1 LWSER
6 RARAHTRG
14 DTRARGSQDFPLGEG
29 QRFSRIIGALSFDL
43 PEPVMVSRVLF
54 SVLSVAALAVG
65 ASASA
70 KTFKWSSASDIPTW
84 DIHSQN
90 NALGN
95 GVHAAVYESLFYYNK
110 KFDLEP
116 MLATGYKQLNPT
128 QVRITLRQG
137 VKFHDGAAFKAD
149 DVVFSLNRAMS
160 KSSNYGVYTQGID
173 RVVKVDD
180 FTVDILTK
188 APNPVLIRQLTELRM
203 MDKDWAE
210 KNKSVEP
217 KDIKTKDEN
226 FAHRNA
232 NGTGPF
238 MLKSWEQDVRLTL
251 VRNPAWWGKMDGNLT
266 EIVYSPIKSEAT
278 RVAALLS
285 GEVDFVLDPSPA
297 DLAKLRAADTLKV
310 MDGAEN
316 RTIFFG
322 MDQFRDELPGS
333 NIKGKNP
340 LKDLRVRKALYQAID
355 INTIARVTMRGLAQP
370 TGALIS
376 PQVNGWTK
384 KADERWPYDVE
395 AAKKLLADAGYA
407 QGFEVDFACPNNRY
421 INDEEIC
428 QSVAA
433 MWAKIGVKAK
443 LRTLPLVTYF
453 PMIQRFEASI
463 YMLGW
468 GVPTFDALYS
478 LQSLVRSLGAQ
489 GDGNYNVG
497 RYSNPQMDAL
507 IERIKKEVDQPT
519 RNRLIEQALLLS
531 NNEVSHIP
539 LHNQVIPWAM
549 KKNIDV
555 YHRADNRIDMRAVKV
570 N

>member
-1 LWSER
+1 MVRTSTMS
-6 RARAHTRG
+6 A
-14 DTRARGSQDFPLGEG
+14 
-29 QRFSRIIGALSFDL
+29 IGTMTA
-43 PEPVMVSRVLF
+43 
-54 SVLSVAALAVG
+54 AALLA
-65 ASASA
+65 AAPLAASA
-70 KTFKWSSASDIPTW
+70 KTFRWASASDIPTW

-110 KFDLEP
+110 KFELEP
-116 MLATGYKQLNPT
+116 MLGTAWKQVSPT

-137 VKFHDGAAFKAD
+137 VKFHDGAAFNAD
-149 DVVFSLNRAMS
+149 DAVFSLNRAMA
-160 KSSNYGVYTQGID
+160 KTSNYGPYIQGID
-173 RVVKVDD
+173 RIVKVDD
-180 FTVDILTK
+180 FTIDVFTK
-188 APNPVLIRQLTELRM
+188 GPNPVLMRQLTELRM
-203 MDKDWAE
+203 MDKEWSE

-217 KDIKTKDEN
+217 KDIKTKEEN
-226 FAHRNA
+226 YAHRNA

-238 MLKSWEQDVRLTL
+238 MLKSWDQDVKL
-251 VRNPAWWGKMDGNLT
+251 VLARNPNWWGKMDSNVT
-266 EIVYSPIKSEAT
+266 EIVYTPIKAEAT

-285 GEVDFVLDPSPA
+285 GEVDMVLDPSPA
-297 DLAKLRAADTLKV
+297 DLPKLRSAPNLKV

-333 NIKGKNP
+333 NVKGKNP
-340 LKDLRVRKALYQAID
+340 LKDVRVRKALYQAID
-355 INTIARVTMRGLAQP
+355 INTIAKVTLRGLGQP

-376 PQVNGWTK
+376 PQVNGWSK
-384 KADERWPYDVE
+384 KADTRWPYDPE
-395 AAKKLLADAGYA
+395 ASKKLLADAGYP

-428 QSVAA
+428 QAVTA
-433 MWAKIGVKAK
+433 MWARIGVKAK

-453 PMIQRFEASI
+453 PMIQRYEASI

-478 LQSLVRSLGAQ
+478 LQSLVRSTGAG

-507 IERIKKEVDQPT
+507 VERVKKEVDQKT
-519 RNRLIEQALLLS
+519 RNDLIEQALVLS
-531 NNEVSHIP
+531 HQDVSHIP

-549 KKNIDV
+549 KKDV
-555 YHRADNRIDMRAVKV
+555 EMYHRADNRIDMRAVKIGGAP
-570 N
+570 